1 MFFRRPFFYKKF
13 NEKILKFQGKFD
25 KLRSRRVPSH
35 AFVVNLVRPGTEQ
48 PQRSECSAEDKARH
62 FFFWVLISLILKEI
76 QNQTAKETTN
86 VLDQT
91 LAFFCCFCATYI

>member
-62 FFFWVLISLILKEI
+62 ILKEI

>member
-1 MFFRRPFFYKKF
+1 MFFVGRFSTKSSMK
-13 NEKILKFQGKFD
+13 KILKFQGKFD

-62 FFFWVLISLILKEI
+62 FFF
-76 QNQTAKETTN
+76 A
-86 VLDQT
+86 
-91 LAFFCCFCATYI
+91 Y

>member
-1 MFFRRPFFYKKF
+1 MFFVGRFSI
-13 NEKILKFQGKFD
+13 KILKFKGKFD

-62 FFFWVLISLILKEI
+62 FFLFPHY
-76 QNQTAKETTN
+76 QTAVRGMVKVIALPIAFIEISAN
-86 VLDQT
+86 VVN
-91 LAFFCCFCATYI
+91 